1 MNFNSLE
8 FLIFLPVVCLVHW
21 LVPSR
26 LRWLVL
32 LAASLY
38 FYMSWNVYLVILLAA
53 AIFVSYFAGIII
65 SRCRK
70 KSHRK
75 IVMWAAVSICLG
87 ILIFFKYADYIGES
101 VSLIVGILGGDCEYT
116 PLKLLLPV
124 GISFYTFQTL
134 SYVVDVYRGKAE
146 PERHFGYYALYV
158 CFFPQLVAGPIE
170 RPCDL
175 IPQLRSDRSLDKADI
190 CEGLRW
196 LLSGFIRKCV
206 IADTVG
212 VYVNRAYADLTACNS
227 LAIFLGSA
235 LFMVQIYNDFA
246 GYSEIAMGSARLLG
260 VKLTLNFDM
269 PLTSAS
275 VTEFFRRWHITLNKW
290 FTDYVYIPLGGN
302 RKGMPRKLLNT
313 LIVFVLCGL
322 WHGADNTYLLWGLAA
337 GVSVCA
343 ESVIRKPYRKLCER
357 YKILNSKVFYA
368 IRRVFL
374 LFMFTLSCVLFRST
388 SVEQIEEAFSGLFCR
403 IEPGGAG
410 ILSGLHALGIDKYN
424 ILFIAAVVCT
434 MCVLPEITRKDT
446 TNGTMENAIENETE
460 AATVS
465 SDGDTDKNTGI
476 YLKQVVMFVLGVF
489 AVLLCWLNLLAATGT
504 SAFSY
509 FQF

>member
-26 LRWLVL
+26 FRWIVL

-101 VSLIVGILGGDCEYT
+101 VSLIVGMLGGDCEYT

-275 VTEFFRRWHITLNKW
+275 VTEFFRRWHITLNRW
-290 FTDYVYIPLGGN
+290 FTSYVYIPLGGN
-302 RKGMPRKLLNT
+302 RKGTMCRLLNT
-313 LIVFVLCGL
+313 IIVFSLCGL
-322 WHGADNTYLLWGLAA
+322 WHGARWTYVLWGLYAA
-337 GVSVCA
+337 FFVCL
-343 ESVIRKPYRKLCER
+343 ESLFKKKKTPSGQ
-357 YKILNSKVFYA
+357 KIAFVCSP
-368 IRRVFL
+368 
-374 LFMFTLSCVLFRST
+374 T
-388 SVEQIEEAFSGLFCR
+388 SILR
-403 IEPGGAG
+403 I
-410 ILSGLHALGIDKYN
+410 
-424 ILFIAAVVCT
+424 VC
-434 MCVLPEITRKDT
+434 
-446 TNGTMENAIENETE
+446 
-460 AATVS
+460 
-465 SDGDTDKNTGI
+465 
-476 YLKQVVMFVLGVF
+476 MFVLFIPSALLFRCDSLSQAGLIAAMLLTGWHGTLTSLPSQLSTMGITADIFIQIFLLIVAMGVLDARIQTKICDTSVTEHSRTNSPCFCVSQMTSFVYLILIIALSWLFLLSNQDTAGF
-489 AVLLCWLNLLAATGT
+489 A
-504 SAFSY
+504 Y